1 MGRISIRNLIRTV
14 EVPDEVETYVLELR
28 RQAQTS
34 TSFLREATEL
44 LRSQAVVEYTV
55 NQKPAEDILEL
66 LARIDKHEGR
76 ND

>member
-28 RQAQTS
+28 HESRTS

-44 LRSQAVVEYTV
+44 LRVQAVVEYTV
-55 NQKPAEDILEL
+55 NQKPAEDILAL
-66 LARIDKHEGR
+66 LERIDKHFE
-76 ND
+76 D